1 MLLQMYVHRMGPIAG
16 SVEQDPVLHGVL
28 LHQEAEM
35 VAGHELAVDGP
46 LAIQAVE
53 FERASDAW
61 RRRGVR
67 QRVERRVGR
76 RIHTPILDPRRT
88 YLELQQEVALPSRQ
102 TIVLDVGVRAGAF
115 KMAGGEARRR
125 QRAASG

>member
-1 MLLQMYVHRMGPIAG
+1 MYVDRMGPIAG
-16 SVEQDPVLHGVL
+16 SIEQDPVLYAVL

-53 FERASDAW
+53 LERTRDAG

-76 RIHTPILDPRRT
+76 RIHTAILDALRAH
-88 YLELQQEVALPSRQ
+88 LELQQEVALPSRQ
-102 TIVLDVGVRAGAF
+102 NVGLDVGVRA
-115 KMAGGEARRR
+115 
-125 QRAASG
+125 RA